1 PSVCT
6 SCAAWALSV
15 QNSLPTLPYFS
26 AFKLTAPPNVT
37 THNEGC
43 SVCGSAGS
51 GVLVSRRALRRAARD
66 AGGERR
72 GWQYLGSAGGRLQQL
87 DELQTP
93 GGHLPCLPGA
103 ARSRCP

>member
-1 PSVCT
+1 MRMRIFGYSHLYVRHVLLGSVCT
-6 SCAAWALSV
+6 KFPAYT
-15 QNSLPTLPYFS
+15 SLLFC
-26 AFKLTAPPNVT
+26 FKLTAPPNVT

-51 GVLVSRRALRRAARD
+51 GVLVSRWALRRAARD

-93 GGHLPCLPGA
+93 GG
-103 ARSRCP
+103 RV